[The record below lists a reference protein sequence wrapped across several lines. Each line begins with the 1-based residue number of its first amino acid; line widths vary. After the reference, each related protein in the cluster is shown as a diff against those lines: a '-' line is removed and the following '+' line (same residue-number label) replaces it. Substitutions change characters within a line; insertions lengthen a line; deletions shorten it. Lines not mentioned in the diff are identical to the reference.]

1 MFYGFSS
8 PNSSEIFPTFSSIS
22 IHTLSVSPKKR
33 NSHFKSPE
41 TEPGLVLQK
50 CNPSTWEEEAGRPPP
65 WSIKWLTEQPDIQR
79 YTFFFIRRIFFSLKF
94 CGMFSFFPIF
104 IRYFLHLHFKCYSE
118 SPLYPPPALLPYP
131 PTLTSWL
138 WRSPVLGH
146 IKFARPRGLS
156 SQWWPT
162 RPSSATYAA
171 RDTSSGDT
179 G

>member
-1 MFYGFSS
+1 MNLSGLLEQPVLLTAQPYLYPLFFAFPLLKMFFHTMFYGFSS

-104 IRYFLHLHFKCYSE
+104 IRYFLHLHFKCYFK
-118 SPLYPPPALLPYP
+118 YPPPALLPYP
-131 PTLTSWL
+131 STPTSW
-138 WRSPVLGH
+138 P
-146 IKFARPRGLS
+146 
-156 SQWWPT
+156 
-162 RPSSATYAA
+162 
-171 RDTSSGDT
+171 
-179 G
+179 